1 MENREMRRKDR
12 KTDEAAAYAVAEKC
26 GWFVL
31 SVTLANG
38 EPYCVPLS
46 MVRMGNA
53 LYFHCAKSGLKTE
66 ALRRDARV
74 CVCCVGEVSP
84 VEGELALLYESAI
97 IRGRAEEV
105 TDKAEMTA
113 ALRALGER
121 YTPASMPAFPAELK
135 RDLAHAAVWKIEI
148 ESISGKSRKK

>member
-26 GWFVL
+26 GWFAL

-46 MVRMGNA
+46 MVLRESA
-53 LYFHCAKSGLKTE
+53 LYFHCAKCGLKTE

-84 VEGELALLYESAI
+84 AEGELALEYESAI

-121 YTPASMPAFPAELK
+121 YTPASMPAFAAELHK
-135 RDLAHAAVWKIEI
+135 DLAHTAVWKIEI

>member
-1 MENREMRRKDR
+1 MRRKDR

-26 GWFVL
+26 GWFAL

-46 MVRMGNA
+46 MVLRESA
-53 LYFHCAKSGLKTE
+53 LYFHCAKCGLKTE

-84 VEGELALLYESAI
+84 AEGELALEYESAI
-97 IRGRAEEV
+97 IRGRADESYRQSGN
-105 TDKAEMTA
+105 DGGAPRA
-113 ALRALGER
+113 GRAL
-121 YTPASMPAFPAELK
+121 YAK
-135 RDLAHAAVWKIEI
+135 QHARFRRGT
-148 ESISGKSRKK
+148 S